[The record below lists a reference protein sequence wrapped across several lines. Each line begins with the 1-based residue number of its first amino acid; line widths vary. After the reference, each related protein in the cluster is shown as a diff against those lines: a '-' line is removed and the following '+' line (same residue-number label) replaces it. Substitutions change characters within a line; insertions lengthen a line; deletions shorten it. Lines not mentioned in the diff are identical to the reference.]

1 MAVRYGTWS
10 SLDSLRTFVSVGCIP
25 SATCCPSVVGWGAR
39 SSTTTREEQ
48 HVVRLIRG
56 IMMPGKLFVV
66 QRVFSDNAS
75 EDWFTNSAGRRG
87 QFAAY
92 IPDAYRSGVTD
103 PHSLALMP
111 LAGIGQVRSVASMD
125 GGTV

>member
-1 MAVRYGTWS
+1 
-10 SLDSLRTFVSVGCIP
+10 
-25 SATCCPSVVGWGAR
+25 
-39 SSTTTREEQ
+39 
-48 HVVRLIRG
+48 
-56 IMMPGKLFVV
+56 MPGKLFVV

-111 LAGIGQVRSVASMD
+111 LAGIGQVRSVASID